1 MFISEIFENDDDMF
15 ADRWYDDSK
24 VQKMIQQ
31 HFTPTIGTTR
41 AYELG
46 LNWVNLVANPDAVSR
61 TEMLSI
67 NNDFAEKHDF
77 PFRFKNFKWD
87 GNDGEV
93 YWVLTGGIPP
103 LKEEDDMFAPSWR
116 ITVIHMLRK
125 MLESAALQNK
135 FEIEA
140 PDLEDI
146 QRLIAALQTG
156 NIDNAKKVWSNFD
169 LDELDNVLYL
179 YVVRSHPN
187 IDLYQL
193 LGNEEDF
200 LEEEDMFASPFR
212 VVRDVM
218 DWQRTAARK
227 FGTRGMRSLKLPNTI
242 VFYVKQEDGA
252 VKGAYY
258 SPQPAS
264 DDTNIGTYNKNFNG
278 TIEQYMKQDPHNPL
292 NQLSEEEDMFAGTT
306 VGTVMKWY
314 NKLDELCDETGHSA
328 DELLRF
334 DSDTW
339 SHLYTTVEDGGY
351 PAIVISIANE
361 EQRRAII
368 NDIKGFISDIQ
379 QASGINESDDDM
391 FTTGPNLS
399 QKLGDALL
407 RYGDG
412 VLMYADDLKTSN
424 DPDTRDY
431 VSELMSKGAAFVRAG
446 KAFDAKG
453 LQAGIMEWVLID
465 REYRDEFYNYI
476 REVEDWNPEE
486 LINGH
491 LGLNEEAAG
500 VGVVSNSKDP
510 RYVMATMG
518 DQNDV
523 DASTLPK
530 MMKAYSLIGK
540 KAKKR

>member
-1 MFISEIFENDDDMF
+1 MFINEIFENDDDMF
-15 ADRWYDDSK
+15 A
-24 VQKMIQQ
+24 
-31 HFTPTIGTTR
+31 
-41 AYELG
+41 
-46 LNWVNLVANPDAVSR
+46 
-61 TEMLSI
+61 
-67 NNDFAEKHDF
+67 
-77 PFRFKNFKWD
+77 
-87 GNDGEV
+87 
-93 YWVLTGGIPP
+93 
-103 LKEEDDMFAPSWR
+103 PSWR
-116 ITVIHMLRK
+116 MTVIQMLRK

-140 PDLEDI
+140 HDLEDI

-179 YVVRSHPN
+179 YIVRSHPN
-187 IDLYQL
+187 IDLYRL
-193 LGNEEDF
+193 LGDEEDF
-200 LEEEDMFASPFR
+200 LEEEEDMFASPFR

-218 DWQRTAARK
+218 EWQRTAARK

-242 VFYVKQEDGA
+242 VFYVQQEDGA

-278 TIEQYMKQDPHNPL
+278 NIEQYMKQDPHNPL
-292 NQLSEEEDMFAGTT
+292 NQLSEE
-306 VGTVMKWY
+306 
-314 NKLDELCDETGHSA
+314 
-328 DELLRF
+328 
-334 DSDTW
+334 
-339 SHLYTTVEDGGY
+339 
-351 PAIVISIANE
+351 
-361 EQRRAII
+361 
-368 NDIKGFISDIQ
+368 
-379 QASGINESDDDM
+379 DDDM
-391 FTTGPNLS
+391 FATGPNLS

-412 VLMYADDLKTSN
+412 VLMYADDLKTSK

-431 VSELMSKGAAFVRAG
+431 VSELLSKGAAFVRAG

-465 REYRDEFYNYI
+465 REYRDEFYNYV

-491 LGLNEEAAG
+491 LGLTEEAAG

-523 DASTLPK
+523 TAATLPK
-530 MMKAYSLIGK
+530 EMKAYGLTGRK
-540 KAKKR
+540 LPKAKK

>member
-1 MFISEIFENDDDMF
+1 MFINEIFENDDDMF
-15 ADRWYDDSK
+15 A
-24 VQKMIQQ
+24 
-31 HFTPTIGTTR
+31 
-41 AYELG
+41 
-46 LNWVNLVANPDAVSR
+46 
-61 TEMLSI
+61 
-67 NNDFAEKHDF
+67 
-77 PFRFKNFKWD
+77 
-87 GNDGEV
+87 
-93 YWVLTGGIPP
+93 
-103 LKEEDDMFAPSWR
+103 PSWR
-116 ITVIHMLRK
+116 MTVIHMLRK
-125 MLESAALQNK
+125 MLESAVLQNK
-135 FEIEA
+135 FDIEA
-140 PDLEDI
+140 HDLEDI
-146 QRLIAALQTG
+146 QRLITALQTG

-200 LEEEDMFASPFR
+200 LEEDNDMFASPFR

-218 DWQRTAARK
+218 EWQRTAARK
-227 FGTRGMRSLKLPNTI
+227 FGTRGMHSLKLPNTI

-314 NKLDELCDETGHSA
+314 NKLDELCDETGCSA
-328 DELLRF
+328 DELMRF

-339 SHLYTTVEDGGY
+339 AHIYVNVEDEGY
-351 PAIVISIANE
+351 PASVVGIAT
-361 EQRRAII
+361 EQERKQII
-368 NDIKGFISDIQ
+368 QDIKGFISDIQ
-379 QASGINESDDDM
+379 QASGIKESDDDM

-407 RYGDG
+407 RYSDG
-412 VLMYADDLKTSN
+412 VLMYADDLKGSD

-431 VSELMSKGAAFVRAG
+431 VSELLSKGAAFVRAG

-465 REYRDEFYNYI
+465 REYRDEFYNYV

-510 RYVMATMG
+510 RYVMATTG

>member
-46 LNWVNLVANPDAVSR
+46 LDWVNLVSDPDAVGR

-67 NNDFAEKHDF
+67 NNNFAEKHNF

>member
-1 MFISEIFENDDDMF
+1 MFINEIFENDDDMF

-46 LNWVNLVANPDAVSR
+46 LDWVNLVSDPDAVGR

-67 NNDFAEKHDF
+67 NNDFAEKHNF
-77 PFRFKNFKWD
+77 PFGFKNFKWD

-116 ITVIHMLRK
+116 ITVIQMLRK
-125 MLESAALQNK
+125 MLESAVLQYK
-135 FEIEA
+135 FDIEA
-140 PDLEDI
+140 HDLENI
-146 QRLIAALQTG
+146 QRLITALQTG
-156 NIDNAKKVWSNFD
+156 NIDNAKKVWSIFD
-169 LDELDNVLYL
+169 LDDLDNALYL

-187 IDLYQL
+187 IDLHQL
-193 LGNEEDF
+193 LGNDEDF
-200 LEEEDMFASPFR
+200 LEEDDDIFASPFR

-218 DWQRTAARK
+218 EWQRTAARK
-227 FGTRGMRSLKLPNTI
+227 FGTRGMHSLKLPNTI
-242 VFYVKQEDGA
+242 VFYVTQEDGA

-292 NQLSEEEDMFAGTT
+292 NQLSEEDDMFAPS
-306 VGTVMKWY
+306 KNEREY
-314 NKLDELCDETGHSA
+314 QLLDNSSLIKLYKQTAKFARGRPANQKSLGQIAVELNRRGYPEP
-328 DELLRF
+328 
-334 DSDTW
+334 DTMLK
-339 SHLYTTVEDGGY
+339 HLYGKVKS
-351 PAIVISIANE
+351 AIKETN
-361 EQRRAII
+361 
-368 NDIKGFISDIQ
+368 
-379 QASGINESDDDM
+379 DDM

-412 VLMYADDLKTSN
+412 VLMYADDLKGSD

-431 VSELMSKGAAFVRAG
+431 VSELLSKGAAFVRAG

-465 REYRDEFYNYI
+465 REYRDEFYNYV

-491 LGLNEEAAG
+491 LGLTEDAAG